1 MIIYL
6 SMFDTEAE
14 KTKFEQLYLTYRNL
28 MFYTAQTI
36 LCNEKVAE
44 DAVHQAFINIIE
56 NFEKVSDIV
65 SPKTRCY
72 VTVIVRN
79 VSINLY
85 NRQKKSNMIYF
96 EDLDYN
102 EDNEDN
108 EVPGSAEPMNEL
120 ETADILKALPKQY
133 GDILLLKYHYG
144 YQENEIAELLNITPE
159 NARKRVQ
166 RAKKCL
172 SKLLTEREGA

>member
-6 SMFDTEAE
+6 NMLNTEPE
-14 KTKFEQLYLTYRNL
+14 KTKFEQLYLTYRKL
-28 MFYTAQTI
+28 MFYIAQAI
-36 LCNEKVAE
+36 LRNERLAE

-56 NFEKVSDIV
+56 NFEKVGDV
-65 SPKTRCY
+65 ESPKTRCY

-96 EDLDYN
+96 DDLDYSVDC
-102 EDNEDN
+102 EA
-108 EVPGSAEPMNEL
+108 VPAEQIAEF
-120 ETADILKALPKQY
+120 ETVDILKTLPKQY

-144 YQENEIAELLNITPE
+144 YHDNEIAKLLQISPE

-166 RAKKCL
+166 RAKECL
-172 SKLLTEREGA
+172 GKLLTEKEGAEV

>member
-1 MIIYL
+1 MIVYL
-6 SMFDTEAE
+6 SMLDTEAE
-14 KTKFEQLYLTYRNL
+14 KTKFEQLYLTYCNL

-36 LCNEKVAE
+36 LCNEKMAE

-72 VTVIVRN
+72 VTVIVRH

-96 EDLDYN
+96 EDLDYS
-102 EDNEDN
+102 EDN
-108 EVPGSAEPMNEL
+108 EVPSSAEPMDEL
-120 ETADILKALPKQY
+120 KTADILKALPKQY

-144 YQENEIAELLNITPE
+144 DQENEIAELLNITPE

-166 RAKKCL
+166 RAKECL

>member
-1 MIIYL
+1 MIVYL
-6 SMFDTEAE
+6 SMLDTEAE

-36 LCNEKVAE
+36 LCNEKMAE
-44 DAVHQAFINIIE
+44 DAVHQAFINIIK

-96 EDLDYN
+96 EDLDY
-102 EDNEDN
+102 
-108 EVPGSAEPMNEL
+108 S
-120 ETADILKALPKQY
+120 Q
-133 GDILLLKYHYG
+133 H
-144 YQENEIAELLNITPE
+144 EIAGKQKTYLKDNKFNTRCSAYETRRFSVGFNSHTWQQLHI
-159 NARKRVQ
+159 
-166 RAKKCL
+166 
-172 SKLLTEREGA
+172 